1 MISVLFLKKN
11 RKITFFEII
20 NELKRYIF
28 LIKNKSF
35 IFSFDQLSFLKKI
48 FKKYNNVFLKI
59 NFDLIDSEIL
69 TRYIIYNSDKI
80 TGIIFE
86 TSNIE
91 MLDEYLNLIVNKTNL
106 KISYI
111 SLSNKYIN
119 SDNGYIVLTNTL
131 SENDNLS
138 SLPLSIEVPR
148 NNKNPRVI
156 PTF

>member
-1 MISVLFLKKN
+1 
-11 RKITFFEII
+11 
-20 NELKRYIF
+20 
-28 LIKNKSF
+28 
-35 IFSFDQLSFLKKI
+35 
-48 FKKYNNVFLKI
+48 
-59 NFDLIDSEIL
+59 
-69 TRYIIYNSDKI
+69 
-80 TGIIFE
+80 
-86 TSNIE
+86 